1 MKAYHNQ
8 ILKASN
14 KNVLKAIRYK
24 RDFVNKNKDFSLEI
38 QKTVGRLQRT

>member
-1 MKAYHNQ
+1 MKAYHNR

-14 KNVLKAIRYK
+14 KNVFKATKYK

-38 QKTVGRLQRT
+38 QKTVGHLQRT